1 VIFILVVGGVIVVG
15 VVLAA
20 LYDYRAKRRG
30 WRVSASTEE
39 AFHNRLDVKGLTR
52 GGPILPG
59 GKQGWMTYRRRDR
72 NS

>member
-1 VIFILVVGGVIVVG
+1 MLFIVVVGGVLVVAIA
-15 VVLAA
+15 LAA

-39 AFHNRLDVKGLTR
+39 ALNSRLDVKSLSS
-52 GGPILPG
+52 GGPVLQG